1 MAESD
6 RETTDEKPAELQEEE
21 AYEEFLLE
29 GKELEQDTCEAVPV
43 LPRKLLRKISAQ
55 G

>member
-6 RETTDEKPAELQEEE
+6 RQTTDEKPVEPQEEE
-21 AYEEFLLE
+21 AYEEFLLDGE
-29 GKELEQDTCEAVPV
+29 DREQDTCEAVPV

-55 G
+55 S